1 MPRKKGKATGKRRG
15 PKPGGSKAGASDTA
29 MLLVGQMHAY
39 QESLAAQCGAI
50 QVEMDAIG
58 AALAAMGSAGSVGS
72 ARTATPAPAKG
83 LKRQPPGR
91 RGPRPA
97 GGSLKDYIVQV
108 ITAAGRD
115 ISVKEITSG
124 VTQSGYQ
131 TSSKNL
137 GNQVSMALIQL
148 AKSRK
153 AKKVGRGLY
162 RR

>member
-29 MLLVGQMHAY
+29 MRLVGQMHAY

-58 AALAAMGSAGSVGS
+58 AALAAMGSAGS
-72 ARTATPAPAKG
+72 ARTATRAPAKD

>member
-1 MPRKKGKATGKRRG
+1 MPRKKGTATGKRRG

-29 MLLVGQMHAY
+29 MRLVGQMHAY

-58 AALAAMGSAGSVGS
+58 AALAAMGSAGSAGTA
-72 ARTATPAPAKG
+72 ARAPAKG
-83 LKRQPPGR
+83 LKRQPAGR

-124 VTQSGYQ
+124 VTRSGYQ

>member
-1 MPRKKGKATGKRRG
+1 M
-15 PKPGGSKAGASDTA
+15 
-29 MLLVGQMHAY
+29 
-39 QESLAAQCGAI
+39 
-50 QVEMDAIG
+50 
-58 AALAAMGSAGSVGS
+58 
-72 ARTATPAPAKG
+72 
-83 LKRQPPGR
+83 
-91 RGPRPA
+91 
-97 GGSLKDYIVQV
+97 QV

-124 VTQSGYQ
+124 VTHSGYQ